1 LESYEKSKE
10 NWPHKLERARIHLR
24 KRKAPSQEAN
34 CTRGFGVSHEAL
46 QTECF
51 RLNYC

>member
-1 LESYEKSKE
+1 M
-10 NWPHKLERARIHLR
+10 
-24 KRKAPSQEAN
+24 
-34 CTRGFGVSHEAL
+34 CTRGFGVSVEAL